1 MEKRSAK
8 QSQNNVSAQKYTF
21 EFSTLGDMAVATGI
35 DLEKMLGNVGTQAW
49 LLAFLSALIDPEGV
63 RQAELTHTLPPSV
76 HTALHLLS
84 KLNFYFAG
92 KLISP
97 QASAEGQRMQ
107 QVISGHERS
116 MIEREWRLAEGER
129 FSLEQAV
136 NPTTCPWCKYK
147 TVVNL
152 RKFLKNSGF
161 PFSYFNRKPY
171 VTEAAYQKALELDHQ
186 RRQKR
191 DRERKSEIARGKS
204 KLASGKNSKS
214 PGKNRPTS
222 GKLS

>member
-8 QSQNNVSAQKYTF
+8 QPQNNVSSQKYPF

-35 DLEKMLGNVGTQAW
+35 DLKKMLGNVGTQTW
-49 LLAFLSALIDPEGV
+49 LLAFLSTLIDPEGV
-63 RQAELTHTLPPSV
+63 RQAELTDTLPPSV

-97 QASAEGQRMQ
+97 QALAEGQRMQ
-107 QVISGHERS
+107 QVISAHERS
-116 MIEREWRLAEGER
+116 MIEQEWRLAEGER

-136 NPTTCPWCKYK
+136 NPATCPWSKYK

-161 PFSYFNRKPY
+161 PFSYFNGKPY
-171 VTEAAYQKALELDHQ
+171 VTEAAYQKALEVDHQ

-191 DRERKSEIARGKS
+191 DRERKSKITCGKS
-204 KLASGKNSKS
+204 KPASGKGSKY